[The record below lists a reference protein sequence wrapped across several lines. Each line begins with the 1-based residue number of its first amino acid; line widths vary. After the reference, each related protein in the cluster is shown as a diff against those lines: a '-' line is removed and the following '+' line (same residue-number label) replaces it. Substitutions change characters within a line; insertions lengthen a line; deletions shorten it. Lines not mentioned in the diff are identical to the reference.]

1 MALTSKSISKYLE
14 ELGSRVHSV
23 DDEGNPI
30 TREQAIAELVWKM
43 ALGYTEK
50 VRDAATGQFKEVYRP
65 PVAWAMELV
74 WDRRE
79 GKVAQ
84 SAPEE
89 PSKIKA
95 SEKVR
100 SLARDRLNALLPKT
114 EPPAYKR

>member
-1 MALTSKSISKYLE
+1 MALTSKTISRYLAD
-14 ELGSRVHSV
+14 LGEKIHSV

-30 TREQAIAELVWKM
+30 TREQAVAELVWKM

-50 VRDAATGQFKEVYRP
+50 VRDIATGQWKEIYRP

-84 SAPEE
+84 AQTEE
-89 PSKIKA
+89 VGKIKA
-95 SEKVR
+95 ADKVR
-100 SLARDRLNALLPKT
+100 DLARSRLNALVGSG
-114 EPPAYKR
+114 PPTYKK